1 MVADDPRRGGP
12 REPSNSD
19 LMGLVVRVLDTTDAT
34 RSDVLSLREQV
45 REHVAEE
52 MGWKSDML
60 NRLSNISLRLDG
72 HDGPVET
79 VRRVSAAATIGPK
92 VIGGLILL
100 VSAVWGALTALW
112 HVFQWVSTKGGG

>member
-1 MVADDPRRGGP
+1 MVADDPRRGYA

-19 LMGLVVRVLDTTDAT
+19 LMGLVARVLDTTDAT

-52 MGWKSDML
+52 TGWKSDML
-60 NRLSNISLRLDG
+60 NRLSNISYRLDG

-112 HVFQWVSTKGGG
+112 HVFQWVSTKGG